1 MTDRKQHLPISDI
14 PYLTEPKVECITL
27 DNGIKVL
34 MLNSGDEGV
43 TRITFS
49 WQGGQYESTA
59 PAASYLLTKL
69 LKDSNP
75 ELSANGMADLLDSCG
90 AWVTSELKS
99 HYMAL
104 SLFTINSQL
113 HNVLPAIID
122 TINRPVFPEAETELL
137 KTQSASRFEL
147 ISKKVTF
154 LAQEI
159 ENGRIYGKGHPASLT
174 PRPDD
179 YLKVSVSDLQM
190 QYATMYQGQTP
201 VVYIAGKID
210 ESVRALILCELSR
223 INTVSELTTSLDL
236 RPFSPG
242 EPGIERID
250 KPDSLQ
256 SALLITMPA
265 IPRKHPDY
273 EKLRAVVIALG
284 GYFGSRLMT
293 TIREEKGLTYGI
305 SAALLGHREGSFI
318 TISSQCDNSY
328 TELVIREV
336 LNEIHRL
343 ATEPMTQSELTTL
356 KRYIRSTLAA
366 TFDTPFSAMDYFT
379 AHRHIGTPPDYLHRQ
394 QYALKQLT
402 PEAIMQLATEYLD
415 KPAKYISVA
424 GKITSK
430 K

>member
-14 PYLTEPKVECITL
+14 PYLKEPKVECITL

-75 ELSANGMADLLDSCG
+75 DLSANGMADLLDSCG

-154 LAQEI
+154 LAQEL
-159 ENGRIYGKGHPASLT
+159 ENGRIFGKGHPASLT

-190 QYATMYQGQTP
+190 QYATMYQGQAP

-223 INTVSELTTSLDL
+223 INTVNELTTPLDL

-242 EPGIERID
+242 KPGIERID

-356 KRYIRSTLAA
+356 KRYIRSILAA

-379 AHRHIGTPPDYLHRQ
+379 AHRHIGTPLDYLHRQ
-394 QYALKQLT
+394 QYALEQLT
-402 PEAIMQLATEYLD
+402 PETIMQLASEYLD